1 MKIERSKML
10 ILALHEIW
18 NSGKVKKIPKV
29 YSPLCLVHWPQSW
42 GSESRGHEG
51 VLESILRTRDVFPD
65 WHEEILDMIVT
76 EEKVVTRYLSSGT
89 HQGEYL
95 GFCKTGRKI
104 SFEEISI
111 YRIEDNLVAEQWCL
125 GDDMHCIS
133 QLKQ

>member
-1 MKIERSKML
+1 
-10 ILALHEIW
+10 
-18 NSGKVKKIPKV
+18 
-29 YSPLCLVHWPQSW
+29 
-42 GSESRGHEG
+42 
-51 VLESILRTRDVFPD
+51 
-65 WHEEILDMIVT
+65 MIVT

-95 GFCKTGRKI
+95 GFGRTGRKI